1 MDKIKELINHLSRD
15 PAHKEALIHVHRI
28 PPKDGKFSPLPEH
41 ISKQMRDYL
50 ETRGIRELFSH
61 QAEALALIE
70 QNKNVAVVTP
80 TASGKT
86 MIYNIPV
93 IESCLSNPETKAL
106 YIYPLKALAQDQF
119 RTINE
124 FKEALFPGDRN
135 LAAIYDGDTS
145 SYRRQKIRQN
155 CPNIIVT
162 NPDMLHLGIL
172 PYHSTWTALFKNL
185 QYVIIDEV
193 HSYRGV
199 FGSHVAHIM
208 RRLRRVCEHYGSSPQ
223 FITSSATIANPE
235 KFVNTLTGLDFSVV
249 SESGA
254 PQSGKYFCLWNPLE
268 SPYTEAAH
276 LMRECLNSG
285 LKTIVFTKARKVT
298 ELIYQWIS
306 QSGAKYSQKIAAY
319 RAGYLPEERRQ
330 IEKKLFSEELLG
342 VISTSALEVG
352 IDIGGLDA
360 CIMVGY
366 PGSMMSTWQRS
377 GRVGRAGSALVIM
390 ITLQDA
396 IDQFFALHPENF
408 FAKDTE
414 AAIIDINN
422 SVIADAHL
430 NCAAF
435 ELPLSPEKDA
445 KYYGESFRT
454 SLEAMT
460 AKNRLQKSVEGLYFS
475 YQRHPE
481 RFVGIRSIGDS
492 FIIIDSAKN
501 SIIGEMDYPRVLSEC
516 FPSAI
521 YLHSGIQYEV
531 RELDLLNKKVKA
543 VETDF
548 DYYTQP
554 RSSEDVEILEVFKHK
569 SYGKI
574 TVRYGRVRVTE
585 QVTGYVRKKMY
596 NQVIFDEHELT
607 LPAHIFETSAIWFEI
622 PNTLK
627 EMIRDCDIG
636 DFKGGIHAA
645 EHALIAMFPLFAL
658 CDRLDLGGVSYD
670 FYPQFNSPG
679 IFIYDAHSGGVGLS
693 EKAYEIIH
701 ELVPATLKMIL
712 SCPCESGCPSCI
724 QSNKCGNGNKPLD
737 KTAAEHILKA
747 FLTEEG
753 LGKEVVPAA
762 CPPKITASP
771 KTQNFA
777 ADFSV
782 KNIVFLDIETQL
794 SAQEVGGWNKKH
806 LMKIACLVLYSTRQ
820 GKYLAYSEENI
831 SEAVEEIKKADL
843 VVGFNIKS
851 FDWAVLAP
859 YTQTDLSK
867 IPTLDLLEEVKNR
880 INFRLSLDHLS
891 MANLR
896 KGKSADGLQS
906 LQWFREGK
914 IQQVIE
920 YCQFDVQLTKELFEL
935 ALERGYLFYVTKEGR
950 QLQILLDLTKSTF

>member
-1 MDKIKELINHLSRD
+1 MDKIKELINHLSCD
-15 PAHKEALIHVHRI
+15 PAHKEALIHIHRI
-28 PPKDGKFSPLPEH
+28 PEKAGKYSPLPDSLSEGTK
-41 ISKQMRDYL
+41 SFLAGK
-50 ETRGIRELFSH
+50 GITKLYSH
-61 QAEALALIE
+61 QVEALKIIAE
-70 QNKNVAVVTP
+70 GKNAAIVTP

-93 IESCLSNPETKAL
+93 IERRLKETGAKAL
-106 YIYPLKALAQDQF
+106 YLYPLKALAQDQF
-119 RTINE
+119 KTILE
-124 FKEALFPGDRN
+124 FGEALFPKGTN

-145 SYRRQKIRQN
+145 AYRRLKIRQN
-155 CPNIIVT
+155 CPSIVVT

-172 PYHSTWTALFKNL
+172 PYHSAWAALFKNL
-185 QYVIIDEV
+185 KYVVIDEV

-199 FGSHVAHIM
+199 FGSHVAHII
-208 RRLRRVCEHYGSSPQ
+208 RRLRRVCEYYGSNPQ
-223 FITSSATIANPE
+223 FITSSATIANPG
-235 KFVNTLTGLDFSVV
+235 KFIKELTGLEFAVV
-249 SESGA
+249 TESGA

-298 ELIYQWIS
+298 ELIYQWIT
-306 QSGAKYSQKIAAY
+306 QLAPKYSKKIAAY

-330 IEKKLFSEELLG
+330 IEQKLFSEELLG

-377 GRVGRAGSALVIM
+377 GRVGRIDSALVIL

-408 FAKDTE
+408 FTKETE
-414 AAIIDINN
+414 AAIVDVNN
-422 SVIADAHL
+422 SIISEAHFA
-430 NCAAF
+430 CAAF
-435 ELPLSPEKDA
+435 ELPLDQLKDA
-445 KYYGESFRT
+445 KFYATGIQAA
-454 SLEAMT
+454 LEALA

-475 YQRHPE
+475 CQRHPE

-492 FIIIDSAKN
+492 FMIIDSDKS
-501 SIIGEMDYPRVLSEC
+501 SIIGEIDYPRVLSEC

-521 YLHSGIQYEV
+521 YLHSGLQYEV

-543 VETDF
+543 AEIDA

-554 RSSEDVEILEVFKHK
+554 RSTEEVEILEIFKHK

-574 TVRYGRVRVTE
+574 TVKYGRVRVTE

-607 LPAHIFETSAIWFEI
+607 LPAHIFETTAIWFEI

-627 EMIRDCDIG
+627 ETIRDSDIG

-645 EHALIAMFPLFAL
+645 EHALISIFPLFAL

-670 FYPQFNSPG
+670 FYTQFNSPG

-712 SCPCESGCPSCI
+712 SCPCDDGCPSCI

-753 LGKEVVPAA
+753 IGKEVIPAA
-762 CPPKITASP
+762 CQPKAAAP
-771 KTQNFA
+771 EVKAPQK
-777 ADFSV
+777 ADFSG

-820 GKYLAYSEENI
+820 GKYLSYTEENI
-831 SEAVEEIKKADL
+831 NEAVEEIKKADI

-859 YTQTDLSK
+859 YTQLDLLK
-867 IPTLDLLEEVKNR
+867 IPTLDLLEEVKKQ

-891 MANLR
+891 MANLS

-935 ALERGYLFYVTKEGR
+935 ALERGYLLYVTREGR
-950 QLQILLDLTKSTF
+950 QLQIPLDLTKNIF